1 MAEQDQL
8 ITPLMR
14 IEVDLADVLELG
26 KTSEGQRRMIA
37 IVGGTFSGRIQ
48 GKVLPGGADWQL
60 IRNDGIADISA
71 RYPLETTGGARIEV
85 RSDGYRHGP
94 PEVIAR
100 LARGEDVDPASY
112 YFRTM
117 MRFETADPELA
128 WLNGIL
134 GFSTGRRR
142 AKQVVLDVFEIL

>member
-1 MAEQDQL
+1 MAGDL
-8 ITPLMR
+8 VTPLMH
-14 IEVDLADVLELG
+14 IEVDLAEVLELG
-26 KTSEGQRRMIA
+26 KTSEGQRRMVA
-37 IVGGTFSGRIQ
+37 ILGGSFSGRIQ

-71 RYPLETTGGARIEV
+71 RYPLETEKGARIEV

-100 LARGEDVDPASY
+100 LAEGKDVDPGSY

-117 MRFETADPELA
+117 MRFETADPDLI

-134 GFSTGRRR
+134 AFSRGQRR
-142 AKQVVLDVFEIL
+142 ATQVILEVFEIL

>member
-1 MAEQDQL
+1 MAEAL
-8 ITPLMR
+8 VTPLMH
-14 IEVDLADVLELG
+14 IEAELAEITELG
-26 KTSEGQRRMIA
+26 KTSEGQRRMIG

-48 GKVLPGGADWQL
+48 GRLLPGGADWQL

-71 RYPLETTGGARIEV
+71 RYPLETDSGARIEV

-94 PEVIAR
+94 PDVIAR
-100 LARGEDVDPASY
+100 LGRGEDVDPASY

-117 MRFETADPELA
+117 MRFETADPGLS

-134 GFSTGRRR
+134 AFAKGRRR
-142 AKQVVLDVFEIL
+142 AKQVILDVFEVL

>member
-1 MAEQDQL
+1 MAGDL
-8 ITPLMR
+8 VTPLMHL
-14 IEVDLADVLELG
+14 EVDLAEVLELG
-26 KTSEGQRRMIA
+26 ITSEGQRRMIA
-37 IVGGTFSGRIQ
+37 ILGGSFSGRIK

-71 RYPLETTGGARIEV
+71 RYPLETDSGARIEV

-94 PEVIAR
+94 SDVIAD
-100 LARGEDVDPASY
+100 LAAGKDVDPASY

-117 MRFETADPELA
+117 MRFETADPDLT

-134 GFSTGRRR
+134 GFSRGRRR
-142 AKQVVLDVFEIL
+142 ASQVILDVFEIL